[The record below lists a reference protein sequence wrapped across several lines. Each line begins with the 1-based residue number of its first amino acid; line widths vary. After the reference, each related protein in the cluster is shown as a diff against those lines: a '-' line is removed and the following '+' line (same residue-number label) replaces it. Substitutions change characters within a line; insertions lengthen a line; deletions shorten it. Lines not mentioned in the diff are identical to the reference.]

1 MAMLEVTMTKQYS
14 IAEARDHFP
23 GIVREVEHNGPVEL
37 TRRGKPVAVLL
48 SFEQYERLKSGRM
61 SLGEAI
67 DRWRRETDFEA
78 LGITGDE
85 FEGLRDPSPGR
96 EFEW

>member
-1 MAMLEVTMTKQYS
+1 MVTLEVLMTKQYS
-14 IAEARDHFP
+14 IAQARDHFP
-23 GIVREVEHNGPVEL
+23 GIVKEVEHGAPVEL
-37 TRRGKPVAVLL
+37 TRRGKPVAILL
-48 SFEQYERLKSGRM
+48 SVEQYQRLKSGRM

-67 DRWRRETDFEA
+67 DRWRAETDFEA

-85 FEGLRDPSPGR
+85 FEGLRDPSLGR